1 VVIKYTCNNTERA
14 KYHDSGKAERVGKHH
29 WSHYGEHSETGLG
42 LVIWYDES
50 IVIFC
55 VWVCIDSRYH
65 LVYREAQLMQ

>member
-1 VVIKYTCNNTERA
+1 MIQGRQKM
-14 KYHDSGKAERVGKHH
+14 VGKHH
-29 WSHYGEHSETGLG
+29 WSQHGGHSETGLG

-55 VWVCIDSRYH
+55 VWVFIGSRHH